1 VNVDV
6 VLAYDTKAFGNA
18 EAFEVAP
25 PIAGPAGPVAPVAP
39 VAPFSPVAPVAP
51 LREEVTSDSLAEHAL
66 AIRIA
71 PVFLFAHTVLF
82 AAAETPLTAIT
93 PAPRIIPTETS
104 NTDFLI

>member
-1 VNVDV
+1 MNVDV

-25 PIAGPAGPVAPVAP
+25 PIAGPAGPAGPVAPVAP
-39 VAPFSPVAPVAP
+39 VAPLSD
-51 LREEVTSDSLAEHAL
+51 EVTSDSLAEHAL

-82 AAAETPLTAIT
+82 APAETPLTAIT
-93 PAPRIIPTETS
+93 PAPRITPTETS
-104 NTDFLI
+104 NTDFLN